1 MAETTST
8 MIYRELRLRIVN
20 NYYGK
25 GRFLGERDIAE
36 EFGVSRA
43 PVRDALQR
51 LTQEGFLTTF
61 PRKGHEVNHISM
73 EQLQEI
79 QQIRFQLESLSIA
92 LVISHASQEALDN
105 FMVEPPSN
113 DMLDP
118 YHTEN
123 TLFHLGLAELSG
135 NEMLKKC
142 LYRYLGDSSLGAFQ
156 NPVVVRT
163 TSNCHDELLEAIRK
177 RDLQESQR
185 LLAKD
190 LQIPEISTVSLA
202 LPMVFCPQ

>member
-1 MAETTST
+1 MSETTST
-8 MIYRELRLRIVN
+8 AIYRELRTRIVN

-51 LTQEGFLTTF
+51 LTQEGFLNTY
-61 PRKGHEVNHISM
+61 PRKGHAVNRITM

-79 QQIRFQLESLSIA
+79 QQIRFQLETLSLA
-92 LVISHASQEALDN
+92 LVIRNASDEDLARIPLHVSSEDALN
-105 FMVEPPSN
+105 
-113 DMLDP
+113 P

-123 TLFHLGLAELSG
+123 TCFHLGLAQLSG
-135 NEMLKKC
+135 NEMLIKN

-156 NPVVVRT
+156 NPEIVRSS
-163 TSNCHDELLEAIRK
+163 SNCHEELLSAIRS
-177 RDLQESQR
+177 RDLLASQQM
-185 LLAKD
+185 LAKD
-190 LQIPEISTVSLA
+190 LQLTATSTQMLA
-202 LPMVFCPQ
+202 LPIA